1 MPSFCQLIWHYQYGL
16 LFALLTHLPWCAII
30 AAHKVDSLKNIV
42 YCFNITG
49 HKNHIQRKWILNNRC
64 HIQVQ
69 IPVKYLQ
76 ATITFLAVT
85 ECGMKQTFIIKFWLF
100 NDLDVVLVRF
110 FCSILP
116 EERIPH
122 VSFRAAVSITSW
134 IQFILEVHWLQVCL
148 WEILLIYVSRSRS
161 NCFFTLIESMTY
173 TLQSNKLLP
182 TLQVHFKSVLYAI
195 SLTPSRS
202 IP

>member
-110 FCSILP
+110 FLQYFTRRTHPSCKFQSSGEYNELNSIY
-116 EERIPH
+116 
-122 VSFRAAVSITSW
+122 T
-134 IQFILEVHWLQVCL
+134 
-148 WEILLIYVSRSRS
+148 RS
-161 NCFFTLIESMTY
+161 
-173 TLQSNKLLP
+173 
-182 TLQVHFKSVLYAI
+182 
-195 SLTPSRS
+195 SLTSGLLVRNLTDIRIS
-202 IP
+202 IKI